1 LKICSIWKILLLRK
15 CFCLQK
21 KSVVFSFL
29 HAERSE
35 NGEKKLMIFGLE
47 KRWKNGQIIDDD
59 ICSPATSY
67 FFYGNK

>member
-1 LKICSIWKILLLRK
+1 LRK
-15 CFCLQK
+15 K
-21 KSVVFSFL
+21 TD
-29 HAERSE
+29 E
-35 NGEKKLMIFGLE
+35 FGLE